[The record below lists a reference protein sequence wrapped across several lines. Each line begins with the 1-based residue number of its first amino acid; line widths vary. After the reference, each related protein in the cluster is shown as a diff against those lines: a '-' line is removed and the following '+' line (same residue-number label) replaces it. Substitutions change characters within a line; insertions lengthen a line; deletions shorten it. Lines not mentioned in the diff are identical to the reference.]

1 MTQPAAGASGPS
13 DSKKLYRLIRY
24 GFIVYGAAPVA
35 ISLVFI
41 LAGFL
46 DALRPL
52 LIVYYVLAIVAGAV
66 IALVKIWE
74 EVRGK
79 RSMSF

>member
-1 MTQPAAGASGPS
+1 MTQPTAGAPGAS
-13 DSKKLYRLIRY
+13 DSTKLYRLIRY
-24 GFIVYGAAPVA
+24 GFIVYGAAPGA

-46 DALRPL
+46 EALRPL
-52 LIVYYVLAIVAGAV
+52 LTVYYVLSIVAGAV

-74 EVRGK
+74 EVRSK
-79 RSMSF
+79 RPTPF